1 MSGPTLSAL
10 IDDAAAQLSKV
21 SQSPRLDAEVL
32 LAEAVSKPRSF
43 LFAWPDWSP
52 GEQPTQAFQ
61 ASLARRAAG
70 EPVAYIT
77 GWREFWSILLRVTS
91 DVLIPRP
98 ETERLVELIVEH
110 TSADAALKMA
120 DIGTGS
126 GAIALALANERRQ
139 SRITAVDCS
148 AAALEIASHNALRLD
163 INNVQFRLGN
173 LCEPLED
180 RDYDFI
186 ISNPPYIV
194 AADPLL
200 SESEI
205 RFEPRGALDGG
216 DDGLHVFRDLA
227 PQAHAHIASGGSLWL
242 EHGAD
247 QGAAVRQI
255 VRAAGFEDVTT
266 FTDYLGHDRVCFGQ
280 AG

>member
-1 MSGPTLSAL
+1 MSTPTLSAL
-10 IDDAAAQLSKV
+10 IDDATQQLSEV

-43 LFAWPDWSP
+43 LFAWPEWSP
-52 GEQPTQAFQ
+52 GDHPTQAFH
-61 ASLARRAAG
+61 AALARRVSG

-77 GWREFWSILLRVTS
+77 GWREFWSLWLRVTP

-98 ETERLVELIVEH
+98 ETERLLELVIER
-110 TSADAALKMA
+110 TAPDAELRIA

-126 GAIALALANERRQ
+126 GAIALALASERRQ

-148 AAALEIASHNALRLD
+148 AEALEVAADNAIRLD
-163 INNVQFRLGN
+163 INNVQFRHGN

-180 RDYDFI
+180 EDYDI
-186 ISNPPYIV
+186 IVSNPPYV
-194 AADPLL
+194 EASDPALNNT
-200 SESEI
+200 EI

-216 DDGLHVFRDLA
+216 DDGLHVFRELV
-227 PQAHAHIASGGSLWL
+227 PQAHERLVSGGSLWL

-247 QGAAVRQI
+247 QGPAVREI
-255 VRAAGFEDVTT
+255 VRAAGFEAVAT
-266 FTDYLGHDRVCFGQ
+266 FADYLGHDRICFGQ
-280 AG
+280 VR